1 MSDADVNRC
10 YTNHALD
17 QFLEHLINTGIH
29 KVIRI
34 GGQSRSDLLQNYNL
48 RNISQ
53 TERKTKHE
61 KWQAAT
67 SYKKLDECALR
78 SKHILNRVH
87 GTSKRVEWKHL
98 ERHILQRY
106 RHIHTQFNRTDGD
119 GFALVGRHPF
129 DIWTDGSVLGN
140 TSIARPDQAPIQLD
154 SSDIIRKAT
163 ENVQSLSSIERRR
176 LVEIWVDEIRR
187 DATEEFLEVIKDAEN
202 AQHRLSNVH
211 EEANRRILQSAD
223 IIGLTTSGLAKQ
235 ISTLRHVRCKV
246 VICEEAGEVMEPHI
260 LNALLPTVE
269 HFIQIGDHQ
278 QLRPSINNF
287 LDLSIESDRGKPFQL
302 DRSQFERLSVGERGR
317 PSMPIA
323 QLNVQR
329 RMRPEIATLIRETIY
344 DKLTDHLSTTQLP
357 DVVGVRK
364 NVFWLDHDNL
374 EDQAQ
379 PEIRHKKTKSNT
391 WEVDMVHALV
401 RHVIRQGVYG
411 TTDIAVLTPY
421 TGQLQKLLSAM
432 RRDFEIVLSERDQ
445 DALVKDGFTVMDPA
459 EDQSAVNRES
469 ARNTF
474 QKKKLGD
481 LLRVATVDNFQGEE
495 AKIVIVSL
503 VRSNQIRD
511 VGFLKTTN
519 RINVL
524 LSRAQQGLYLIGN
537 TDTYSKVPMW
547 QEVINILVAANS
559 VGRTLELCCPRH
571 RDTPIQVQQPDDFAR
586 LSPEGGCR
594 EACKDRL
601 PDCGHR
607 CQAKCHSKTMHDV
620 SKCEQPCQRRH
631 TPCDHLCQRRTCGE
645 ECGTCM
651 VTLHNVRLTCGHTK
665 DDVPC
670 YRTQNLNAIRC
681 EAAVH
686 KMVPRCGHTIRVAC
700 SQDVDGDN
708 FCCPNPCEAILSCGH
723 PCPGSCGRCDKTSIE
738 GHRIVEHFK
747 CDRPCGRHFG
757 TCNHTCTRRCHDGS
771 DCGLCMA
778 ACEVSTKSPLQ
789 QSLL

>member
-1 MSDADVNRC
+1 MNRC

-17 QFLEHLINTGIH
+17 QFLEHLINTGIQ

-34 GGQSRSDLLQNYNL
+34 GGQSRSNLLQNYNL

-67 SYKKLDECALR
+67 SYKTLDQCELR

-87 GTSKRVEWKHL
+87 GTSKRAEWKHL
-98 ERHILQRY
+98 ERHISRKY
-106 RHIHTQFNRTDGD
+106 RPIYAQFNRTDGD

-129 DIWTDGSVLGN
+129 DIWMANGASVN
-140 TSIARPDQAPIQLD
+140 TSTVQPDPASIQLN
-154 SSDIIRKAT
+154 SSNIIRKAI
-163 ENVQSLSSIERRR
+163 ENVQSLSPIERRR
-176 LVEIWVDEIRR
+176 LVDIWIEEIQR
-187 DATEEFLEVIKDAEN
+187 DATEEFLDIIKDVEG
-202 AQHRLSNVH
+202 AQHCLSNVH
-211 EEANRRILQSAD
+211 EEANRRILQGAD

-260 LNALLPTVE
+260 ISALLPTVE

-287 LDLSIESDRGKPFQL
+287 SDLSIESDHGKPYQL
-302 DRSQFERLSVGERGR
+302 DRSQFERLSVGERAR
-317 PSMPIA
+317 PSMPVA

-329 RMRPEIATLIRETIY
+329 RMRPEISTLIRETIY
-344 DKLTDHLSTTQLP
+344 DKLTDHPSTTQLP
-357 DVVGVRK
+357 DVVGIRK

-379 PEIRHKKTKSNT
+379 TEIRHKKSRSNT

-401 RHVIRQGVYG
+401 RHVVRQGVYG

-432 RRDFEIVLSERDQ
+432 RDDFEIVLSERDE
-445 DALVKDGFTVMDPA
+445 DALVKDGFIAMNSA
-459 EDQSAVNRES
+459 EDRSFVKQEN
-469 ARNTF
+469 ARNLLE
-474 QKKKLGD
+474 KKKLGD

-495 AKIVIVSL
+495 AKIIIVSL
-503 VRSNQIRD
+503 VRSNRTRD

-547 QEVINILVAANS
+547 QEVINMLVAADS
-559 VGRTLELCCPRH
+559 VDRTLELCCPRH
-571 RDTPIQVQQPDDFAR
+571 THTPIQVQQPDDFAKF
-586 LSPEGGCR
+586 SPEGGCR

-607 CQAKCHSKTMHDV
+607 CQAKCHSKTMHEV
-620 SKCEQPCQRRH
+620 FKCEQPCQRRH
-631 TPCDHLCQRRTCGE
+631 TACDHLCQRQTCGE
-645 ECGTCM
+645 DCGVCM
-651 VTLHNVRLTCGHTK
+651 VTLHNVRLTCGHVK

-670 YRTQNLNAIRC
+670 YLTQNLNAIRC
-681 EAAVH
+681 EVVVD
-686 KMVPRCGHTIRVAC
+686 KTVPRCEHTIRTEC
-700 SQDVDGDN
+700 SQDVAGDK
-708 FCCPNPCEAILSCGH
+708 FRCPNPCEAILSCGH

-747 CDRPCGRHFG
+747 CDRACGRHFG
-757 TCNHTCTRRCHDGS
+757 TCSHTCTRRCHDGS

-778 ACEVSTKSPLQ
+778 NCEVSNKSSLQ
-789 QSLL
+789 